1 MRSLRFSIIILGLIY
16 GSVSFLINA
25 KPQPLA
31 RDFQYVEATIS
42 QIVSQPSLYRKHLIL
57 TRGKVVG
64 RGNLPGI
71 RYYTIRDQEGSQIS
85 VVPRQNFV
93 PDMGQKVEVRGQL
106 KQIIALDDMESL
118 ALYEW

>member
-93 PDMGQKVEVRGQL
+93 PEMGENVEVRGQL

-118 ALYEW
+118 TLHEW